1 MKKFTIALLMLISLA
16 SCKKTLEEK
25 ARDIVLD
32 AMTSGKWEI
41 TKFTVDGTNITS
53 GFAGY
58 SFQYHKNETVDA
70 IKDGSIESTGTWSG
84 DAANMSI
91 SANFTNVSE
100 PLLLINGTWS
110 ITNNSWTFVEAKQT
124 IGNQVK
130 TLRLDKL

>member
-1 MKKFTIALLMLISLA
+1 MIISLA

-25 ARDIVLD
+25 ARDIVID

-41 TKFTVDGTNITS
+41 TKFTVDGINITS
-53 GFAGY
+53 DFAGY

-70 IKDGSIESTGTWSG
+70 IKDGSIQSTGTWSG

>member
-1 MKKFTIALLMLISLA
+1 MKNFIILLIMLVSLA

-32 AMTSGKWEI
+32 AMTSGTWQI

-53 GFAGY
+53 DFTGY

-70 IKDGSIESTGTWSG
+70 IKNGNIQSTGSWSG
-84 DAANMSI
+84 DAANMRI

-100 PLLLINGTWS
+100 PLLLINGSWS
-110 ITNNSWTFVEAKQT
+110 ITNNSWTFVEASQT
-124 IGNQVK
+124 VGSQVK

>member
-1 MKKFTIALLMLISLA
+1 MKKFTILLLFFFSLF

-25 ARDIVLD
+25 ARDIVVN
-32 AMTSGKWEI
+32 AMTSGKWSI
-41 TKFTVDGTNITS
+41 TRFTTDGTNITS
-53 GFAGY
+53 DFTGY
-58 SFQYHKNETVDA
+58 SFQFFENETVDA
-70 IKDGSIESTGTWSG
+70 IKNNSVEATGSWKG

-100 PLLLINGTWS
+100 PLSLINGTWS

-124 IGNQVK
+124 SGAQVK

>member
-1 MKKFTIALLMLISLA
+1 MKKITIALLMVISMT

-32 AMTSGKWEI
+32 AMTSGTWEI
-41 TKFTVDGTNITS
+41 TKFTVNGTNITS
-53 GFAGY
+53 DFAGY

-70 IKDGSIESTGTWSG
+70 IKNGSIQSTGSWSG

-91 SANFTNVSE
+91 SANFMNVSE
-100 PLLLINGTWS
+100 PLLLINGQWS
-110 ITNNSWTFVEAKQT
+110 ITNNSWTFVEASQT
-124 IGNQVK
+124 IGSQVK

>member
-1 MKKFTIALLMLISLA
+1 MKKISIALLMFISLA

-25 ARDIVLD
+25 ARDIVID

-53 GFAGY
+53 DFAGY

-70 IKDGSIESTGTWSG
+70 IKDGNIQSTGTWSG
-84 DAANMSI
+84 DAANMRI

-124 IGNQVK
+124 VGNQVK